1 MIIKSG
7 CLVFVFLTFLTFA
20 SHAKKTVTLASTN
33 WCPYT
38 CDFNGNRHGLVG
50 EILQSSLGTLGL
62 DLKIEYYPWSRAIQL
77 ANQNKVDGLLTA
89 TREEAPN
96 LLFSASPIGTYQMC
110 FYSKATNPWRYQP
123 DLDLGSNKLAVIQ
136 DYGYGEPL
144 DKYINTNKSGNII
157 SISGENSTYRLLRLL
172 QLGRA
177 DIIIED
183 SKVLRWVTNT
193 NNLDISHIKEVGCL
207 NEQPFY
213 LALSPNKENLELMQY
228 LNQTLVEAFEKFK
241 IVSAKIQIK

>member
-1 MIIKSG
+1 MIINSG

-38 CDFNGNRHGLVG
+38 CDYNGNRHGLVG
-50 EILQSSLGTLGL
+50 EILQNSLGTLGF

-89 TREEAPN
+89 TRAEAPN
-96 LLFSASPIGTYQMC
+96 LLFSASPIGSYQMC
-110 FYSKATNPWRYQP
+110 FYSKGTNPWRYQS
-123 DLDLGSNKLAVIQ
+123 DLDLGSNKLAIIQ
-136 DYGYGEPL
+136 DYGYGQPL
-144 DKYINTNKSGNII
+144 DTYINTNKSGNVI
-157 SISGENSTYRLLRLL
+157 SISGENSTYRLLKLL

-183 SKVLRWVTNT
+183 PKVLKWMAHTKKI
-193 NNLDISHIKEVGCL
+193 DISYIKEVGCL
-207 NEQPFY
+207 KEQPFY
-213 LALSPNKENLELMQY
+213 LALSSNEKNVRLMEL

-241 IVSAKIQIK
+241 IVSAKNQLK